1 MTYRRGDVILK
12 VQKSVDTFDLSSVR
26 QNPKFTGNFFRRRH
40 RFHHLYRTRESMT
53 RLGGALTALVA
64 MLAVS
69 ANAFTSPA
77 PKVSQQSKTQL
88 FGTTKQ
94 PPAIPAPKELS
105 YGEESRKYR
114 RTVYTH
120 DDWVKHRS
128 PERFT
133 RNLVSTTNSGIYKNI
148 GNEVLATTGVA
159 LFVMLWNMLTGS
171 YADFAGVEHLG
182 IWKDT
187 ILPVLSLPLA
197 PFTLSSPSLGL
208 LLVFRTNAG
217 YQRWDEARKN
227 WGYVIAFDSAIS
239 VESQ

>member
-1 MTYRRGDVILK
+1 M
-12 VQKSVDTFDLSSVR
+12 
-26 QNPKFTGNFFRRRH
+26 
-40 RFHHLYRTRESMT
+40 
-53 RLGGALTALVA
+53 ALVA

-69 ANAFTSPA
+69 ADAFTSPV
-77 PKVSQQSKTQL
+77 PKVSSSQQSSSTNTQL

-94 PPAIPAPKELS
+94 PPEIPAPKELS

-133 RNLVSTTNSGIYKNI
+133 RNLMSTTNSGIYKNI

-159 LFVMLWNMLTGS
+159 LFVVLWNMLTGT
-171 YADFAGVEHLG
+171 YTDFAGVEHLG
-182 IWKDT
+182 ILKDT
-187 ILPVLSLPLA
+187 ILPVFSLPLA

-227 WGYVIAFDSAIS
+227 WGYVIVIMLRRL
-239 VESQ
+239 